1 MRFMQIIEMRTS
13 RRDEVQA
20 MLDEWRTTTAGRRTA
35 QRAVTGRDRDRE
47 DVFITVVEF
56 PSYEAAMANSELP
69 ETRELAE
76 GLAKLCDEPPTFRNL
91 EMIRQDDL

>member
-35 QRAVTGRDRDRE
+35 QRAVTGRDQDQE
-47 DVFITVVEF
+47 DVYVTVVEF
-56 PSYEAAMANSELP
+56 PSYEAAMTNSDLP

-76 GLAKLCDEPPTFRNL
+76 RLAKLCDDPPTFRNIDI
-91 EMIRQDDL
+91 IRQDDL